1 MAWKRLTFIL
11 SFCLILTGVFNFG
24 FANSSGMAPNKDS
37 ADSSNQYD
45 VLRIFIDCQD
55 CDFNF
60 IRNNIQFVHFVREP
74 HQAQVHLLISEQKT
88 ASEGRKFS
96 LRFIGRQNFQ
106 GMEYNLI
113 FTSALTDTED
123 KLRYELTQVLKMGLL
138 PYISQTIMK
147 NMIDINFDES
157 EVDALRQRGD
167 DAWKYWIF
175 HIDFQG
181 ELQAEESQNELDLV
195 SSIIAERITENWKI
209 SSEIVYDHR
218 QESYQDAN
226 EKIIGKRKEWD
237 AEAKVI
243 KSLNSHWSAG
253 LFGSYDFSTYR
264 NINLSLRF
272 APGVEYN
279 FFPWNQSDR
288 RIFSISYS
296 AGVRSFRY
304 DEETIFNKK
313 NETLSYGRL
322 RIELGLIQPWGEV
335 DASLENFHYYH
346 DFSKNSLKLETDLSF
361 RITKGLAFTVDLE
374 AESIHDQ
381 LYLPKGDATVK
392 EILLK
397 QKKLATTYEVSILF
411 GLRYSFG
418 SIYNNIVNRRF

>member
-1 MAWKRLTFIL
+1 MAQ
-11 SFCLILTGVFNFG
+11 
-24 FANSSGMAPNKDS
+24 NKDS
-37 ADSSNQYD
+37 LHVSNQLD

-60 IRNNIQFVHFVREP
+60 IRNNIKFVNFVREP
-74 HQAQVHLLISEQKT
+74 FQSQVHVLITEQKT

-96 LRFIGRQNFQ
+96 LRFLGRENFQ
-106 GMEYNLI
+106 GMDQNLVY
-113 FTSALTDTED
+113 TSPLTDTED
-123 KLRYELTQVLKMGLL
+123 KLRRGLTQVLKMGLM
-138 PYISQTIMK
+138 PYVSQTSIA
-147 NMIDINFDES
+147 NMLDLKYDEN
-157 EVDALRQRGD
+157 EVEAVRKQND

-175 HIDFQG
+175 HIDLQG
-181 ELQAEESQNELDLV
+181 EVQAEESQNELDIV
-195 SSIIAERITENWKI
+195 SSVIAERITEDWKI
-209 SSEIVYDHR
+209 SSEISYDHR
-218 QESYQDAN
+218 QESYRDDD

-243 KSLNSHWSAG
+243 KSLNAYWSAG

-264 NINLSLRF
+264 NIDLSLRF
-272 APGVEYN
+272 APGIEYN
-279 FFPWNQSDR
+279 FFPWSQSDR

-304 DEETIFNKK
+304 DEETIFSKTK
-313 NETLSYGRL
+313 ETLSYGRL

-335 DASLENFHYYH
+335 DASLENSHYFH
-346 DFSKNSLKLETDLSF
+346 DLSKNLLKLETDLSF
-361 RITKGLAFTVDLE
+361 RITRGLAIKMEIE

-381 LYLPKGDATVK
+381 LYLPKGDASRE
-392 EILLK
+392 EILLRQK
-397 QKKLATTYEVSILF
+397 QLATTYEVSVLF